1 MGNYR
6 RNDHNEIGNLFR
18 GYALN
23 DQTLNLIG
31 GFVDYL
37 KFLGSDASYRSSMI
51 VVFGIFG
58 ESFDGSAK
66 EQIVIAVAG
75 WLRRSADYYDLRDD
89 GDSRISSKIHQ
100 AWQILLALHLMNMQP
115 NELGELEGIRFRD
128 HSRLIHESNIVITGL
143 KAIGSITNYFI
154 DSKLQPLVTL
164 QEENKALKAINNSL
178 KEQVHWLDT
187 KFRQAQA
194 THDASLTERSEL
206 LALTAKLT
214 NEIGEVRAQISS
226 MDQRR
231 VEPMPDFKDFVQQM
245 SGQISDQITD
255 HLKSA
260 VDTNQEMRQALGQV
274 IDVQK
279 IPQTLTS
286 KLRSID
292 PMTGMVISPAWHLPE
307 IRRHTWNT
315 KSSPRSETFL
325 PVVIEDWHSAVE
337 KLRPKAW
344 NELRCAVEESSLSIT
359 GQKRIPTLVILGSG
373 LVDSQ
378 VIEDTLLHDKFSTVD
393 VVLIKLQKNI
403 RGLPVAVYT
412 ESDLSILP
420 LGNIPARECRSLF
433 KLSSRGNDVALSHII
448 EDRSLDYRLQSPNV
462 YRRLRNLIEAGLVEK
477 TDESNYQAIVPTNGY
492 PGERYSESVKKHE
505 TQSDR
510 VVDISFDRN
519 SVGSEWFTR
528 LISRVISI
536 IYKGEYENDYGDLV
550 PVSHRDRLLISMP
563 FAGLGPSYQ
572 ILIAGLLF
580 EHHRVEFTFVD

>member
-6 RNDHNEIGNLFR
+6 RNDHNEICNLFR
-18 GYALN
+18 DYALN

-31 GFVDYL
+31 GFVDYV

-66 EQIVIAVAG
+66 EQIFIAVAG
-75 WLRRSADYYDLRDD
+75 WLRRSVDYYDLRDD
-89 GDSRISSKIHQ
+89 GDSRISIKIHQ
-100 AWQILLALHLMNMQP
+100 AWQILLALQLMNMQP

-128 HSRLIHESNIVITGL
+128 HGRSIHESNIVITGL
-143 KAIGSITNYFI
+143 KAIGSIANYFI

-164 QEENKALKAINNSL
+164 QEENKALK
-178 KEQVHWLDT
+178 EQVQWLET
-187 KFRQAQA
+187 NLRQAHD
-194 THDASLTERSEL
+194 THDASLQERSQL
-206 LALTAKLT
+206 SMLAEQLT
-214 NEIGEVRAQISS
+214 NEIATVKAQISS

-231 VEPMPDFKDFVQQM
+231 VEPMPDFKDLVQQM
-245 SGQISDQITD
+245 SGQITGQITD

-260 VDTNQEMRQALGQV
+260 ADTNQEMRQALGQV
-274 IDVQK
+274 IKVQK
-279 IPQTLTS
+279 VPQKLTS
-286 KLRSID
+286 RLRSID
-292 PMTGMVISPAWHLPE
+292 PMNDMVSPAWHLPE
-307 IRRHTWNT
+307 IRRHTWKA

-325 PVVIEDWHSAVE
+325 PIVIDDWHSAVE

-378 VIEDTLLHDKFSTVD
+378 VIEDTLLNDKFSTVD
-393 VVLIKLQKNI
+393 VVLIKLQRNI
-403 RGLPVAVYT
+403 RGVPAAVYT
-412 ESDLSILP
+412 ENDLSILP

-433 KLSSRGNDVALSHII
+433 KLSSRGSDVALSHII
-448 EDRSLDYRLQSPNV
+448 EDLSLDYRLQSPNV

-477 TDESNYQAIVPTNGY
+477 TDESNYQATVPTNGY
-492 PGERYSESVKKHE
+492 PGERYIESVKKHE

-550 PVSHRDRLLISMP
+550 PVSPRDRLLISMP

-572 ILIAGLLF
+572 LLIAGLLF